1 MKTPDGGVVSEMN
14 AQQLLQESPSFRRTV
29 VLMVLIAIL
38 LFDWQPD
45 SRLLSTPAQRR
56 EEDRPLPEDES
67 ELGSPAA
74 RPLRSA
80 HLEPVPRRLPGVRQA
95 ARRRPGRHG

>member
-1 MKTPDGGVVSEMN
+1 MN
-14 AQQLLQESPSFRRTV
+14 SQLLLQESVSFRRTV
-29 VLMVLIAIL
+29 VMMVLIAIL

-45 SRLLSTPAQRR
+45 SRLLSAPAHRR
-56 EEDRPLPEDES
+56 EEDRPLPEDGS
-67 ELGSPAA
+67 ELGTPAA

-80 HLEPVPRRLPGVRQA
+80 HLEPVPRPLPGVRQA

>member
-1 MKTPDGGVVSEMN
+1 MN
-14 AQQLLQESPSFRRTV
+14 PQLLLQESPSFRRTV

-45 SRLLSTPAQRR
+45 SRLLSAPAQRR
-56 EEDRPLPEDES
+56 EEDRPLPEDGS
-67 ELGSPAA
+67 EVGTPAA
-74 RPLRSA
+74 RTPRAA
-80 HLEPVPRRLPGVRQA
+80 HLEGPLRPLPGVRQA

>member
-1 MKTPDGGVVSEMN
+1 MN
-14 AQQLLQESPSFRRTV
+14 PQLLLQDSPSFRRTV
-29 VLMVLIAIL
+29 VMMVLIAIL

-56 EEDRPLPEDES
+56 EEDRPLPEDGS
-67 ELGSPAA
+67 EVGSQAA

-80 HLEPVPRRLPGVRQA
+80 HLEAVARPLPGGRQA
-95 ARRRPGRHG
+95 ARRRPGRRG